1 MPESFGD
8 TEVSQE
14 MIIATIGNQNNP
26 AQVVEIVHLPDKG
39 LFLTRGIST
48 HFNLKE
54 IAVPQNLMLPALQEM
69 TGVVSYLLERI
80 ATADDLKLPFRYE
93 PEFQVGEGR
102 FTLQESEDFMMLE
115 REE

>member
-1 MPESFGD
+1 MPELFGGP
-8 TEVSQE
+8 EVSQE
-14 MIIATIGNQNNP
+14 MIIATIGNQKNP
-26 AQVVEIVHLPDKG
+26 AQVVEIVHLPEKEV
-39 LFLTRGIST
+39 FLTRGIST

-54 IAVPQNLMLPALQEM
+54 IAVPQNLMLPAIQEM
-69 TGVVSYLLERI
+69 TEVVSYLLERI

-93 PEFQVGEGR
+93 PEFEVGDSR

>member
-1 MPESFGD
+1 MPDLFGGS
-8 TEVSQE
+8 EVSQE

-54 IAVPQNLMLPALQEM
+54 IAIPQNLMLPAIQEV

-93 PEFQVGEGR
+93 PEFEVGDSR
-102 FTLQESEDFMMLE
+102 FTLHESGDFMMLE
-115 REE
+115 RDE

>member
-1 MPESFGD
+1 MPELFGGP
-8 TEVSQE
+8 EISQE
-14 MIIATIGNQNNP
+14 IIIATIGNQNNP
-26 AQVVEIVHLPDKG
+26 AQVVEIVHLPEKG

-54 IAVPQNLMLPALQEM
+54 IAVPQGLMLPALQEM

-80 ATADDLKLPFRYE
+80 ATADDLNLPFRYE
-93 PEFQVGEGR
+93 PEFELGDSR
-102 FTLQESEDFMMLE
+102 FILQESADFMMLE

>member
-8 TEVSQE
+8 SEVSQE

-39 LFLTRGIST
+39 VFLTRGIST

-54 IAVPQNLMLPALQEM
+54 IAVPQNLMLPAIQEM

-80 ATADDLKLPFRYE
+80 ATADDFKLPFRYE
-93 PEFQVGEGR
+93 PEFEVGDSK
-102 FTLQESEDFMMLE
+102 FILQEGEDFMMLKRDE
-115 REE
+115 